1 MSRPLIV
8 NTRFSNHESS
18 KTLDEQTTAALRI
31 SRKSPEP
38 RAQQISRQITNFIN
52 NSNTAYRKL
61 ISTD

>member
-1 MSRPLIV
+1 V

-18 KTLDEQTTAALRI
+18 NTLDGQTTAALRI

-52 NSNTAYRKL
+52 N
-61 ISTD
+61 